1 MKKLVNTALGIIC
14 ACGVIAGAVGP
25 CWVTILGI
33 LISTA
38 AALALLELNGNH
50 VTTY

>member
-1 MKKLVNTALGIIC
+1 MKKLINTALGIVC

-25 CWVTILGI
+25 CWVTILG
-33 LISTA
+33 LLVSTA
-38 AALALLELNGNH
+38 AALALLELNGKN

>member
-1 MKKLVNTALGIIC
+1 MKKLVNTVLGIVC
-14 ACGVIAGAVGP
+14 ACGVIAGAFGP
-25 CWVTILGI
+25 GWMVILGL